1 MGIGMIYF
9 PKGEPQ
15 ESSKSIVLLLPLY
28 LDETFIHFFNLMGL
42 TVIHSY
48 HQEVLEHEVNQLHI
62 DLALEW
68 QHGPED
74 YLIRDLLRRCEK
86 SVPIL
91 LCLNW
96 SGVLSDLSSLGYQDY
111 LKVPWEI
118 NELISKFCD
127 ALLESKKPILR
138 ELWDNCGKK
147 QG

>member
-1 MGIGMIYF
+1 MIYF
-9 PKGEPQ
+9 PKGKPQ
-15 ESSKSIVLLLPLY
+15 EPSKSIVLLLPWY
-28 LDETFIHFFNLMGL
+28 LVETFIGFFNSLGI

-48 HQEVLEHEVNQLHI
+48 RPEVLEEEVKQFHI

-74 YLIRDLLRRCEK
+74 YPIRDLLRRCGK

-96 SGVLSDLSSLGYQDY
+96 SGVPSNLSSLGYQDY
-111 LKVPWEI
+111 LDVPWKVD
-118 NELISKFCD
+118 ELIDKLYK
-127 ALLESKKPILR
+127 ALPESRKPLLR
-138 ELWDNCGKK
+138 ESWEKWRKK